1 MSTSADLPRDP
12 WFRRHPAAVLVVAG
26 VLFASVWVVR
36 LIDGEA
42 VDASTLLFAFPVAL
56 IAVAFGLRA
65 GVAAGA
71 LAAVLVAS
79 WVIMTGTDLTLV
91 GWLARCLPD
100 LLLGALLGHASD
112 RLRQA
117 EAERRKL
124 ESGALL
130 YREAIEIN
138 DSLVQG
144 MAAARWALE
153 AGRTEDGLKTLEQ
166 TIGQA
171 QDLVSDLIRQAEQRN
186 AGRDRTGLSPAGV
199 RPRE

>member
-1 MSTSADLPRDP
+1 MSTSADRPRDP
-12 WFRRHPAAVLVVAG
+12 WFRRHPVAVLAVAA
-26 VLFASVWVVR
+26 VLFASVLVVR

-42 VDASTLLFAFPVAL
+42 ADASTLLFTFPVAL

-65 GVAAGA
+65 GLAAGGF
-71 LAAVLVAS
+71 AVLLVIA
-79 WVIMTGTDLTLV
+79 WVTLTGTDLTLV
-91 GWLARCLPD
+91 GWLARCLPV
-100 LLLGALLGHASD
+100 LVLGALLGDASD
-112 RLRQA
+112 RLRRA

-153 AGRTEDGLKTLEQ
+153 AGRTEDGLKTLES

-171 QDLVSDLIRQAEQRN
+171 QDLVSDLIRQA
-186 AGRDRTGLSPAGV
+186 DLSSSGSSGP
-199 RPRE
+199 